1 MKALLAVLLL
11 CAGLFSSGP
20 WAEEVLQFD
29 NDAQRDLY
37 QQLTAELRCP
47 QCQNQNIADSHAVVA
62 VDMREKTYQLIR
74 EGKDRQQVLDYM
86 INRYGDFVHYLPPV
100 NRYTLWLW
108 LLPLMMLLGL
118 IAVGVFRRAS
128 KVSKCRR
135 TLQGTLPLS
144 WTSLL
149 PVTGV
154 KNDNLACI
162 CRSVKYAVA
171 DSIMLVLAQKNR
183 TQSATN
189 RISAI

>member
-11 CAGLFSSGP
+11 CAGLFSCGP
-20 WAEEVLQFD
+20 LAEEVLQFD

-108 LLPLMMLLGL
+108 LLPLLMLLGL
-118 IAVGVFRRAS
+118 IAVGVFRRAQQS
-128 KVSKCRR
+128 KQTPQDTAGNTAAELDQLIARYRSK
-135 TLQGTLPLS
+135 
-144 WTSLL
+144 
-149 PVTGV
+149 
-154 KNDNLACI
+154 K
-162 CRSVKYAVA
+162 
-171 DSIMLVLAQKNR
+171 
-183 TQSATN
+183 
-189 RISAI
+189 